1 MDSFYLIVLSV
12 ATLILIILLAFLG
25 WTMSNSKKG
34 TKFPTITTSCPDNW
48 QLDTSTK
55 DSSGKPILLCKRPES
70 GYNVGSDTATAN
82 LTTYMTTR
90 ASIGYNDADRTKLN
104 FTDNVWNTD
113 SKVPDPVCAKKA
125 WAKKYSIA
133 WDSIENANYC
143 D

>member
-48 QLDTSTK
+48 QLDTSQK
-55 DSSGKPILLCKRPES
+55 DSSGKPILLCKRPTT
-70 GYNVGSDTATAN
+70 GYNIGTDA
-82 LTTYMTTR
+82 LTTYMNTST
-90 ASIGYNDADRTKLN
+90 SVGYKSSDTMN

>member
-1 MDSFYLIVLSV
+1 MDTFYLIVLSV

-25 WTMSNSKKG
+25 WTMSNAKKG
-34 TKFPTITTSCPDNW
+34 TKFPIITTSCPDNW
-48 QLDTSTK
+48 QLDTSKK
-55 DSSGKPILLCKRPES
+55 DSSGKPIFLCTRPAS
-70 GYNVGSDTATAN
+70 DKYNYGSAA
-82 LTTYMTTR
+82 LTTYMGAST
-90 ASIGYNDADRTKLN
+90 SIGYNSSDTMN

-113 SKVPDPVCAKKA
+113 SKVPNPVCAKKA